1 MSVAVA
7 TGTVSGHRQL
17 STSVDAPLLVCV
29 GPRSRRSPAPSE
41 QPVTQVTALGGVLA
55 ELSDELDHLGIKRSQ
70 VWGMRQAV
78 GANAENEIQQPIDK
92 VIGGVTRRW
101 G

>member
-1 MSVAVA
+1 
-7 TGTVSGHRQL
+7 
-17 STSVDAPLLVCV
+17 
-29 GPRSRRSPAPSE
+29 
-41 QPVTQVTALGGVLA
+41 
-55 ELSDELDHLGIKRSQ
+55 
-70 VWGMRQAV
+70 MRQAV